1 MKLLSKYLASFVY
14 GAFDGVVTTFAVVA
28 AASGAGLSSNVV
40 VILGLAN
47 LVADGFSMGASAYL
61 SQTSERHSS
70 RRRGKSPYRIGLV
83 TFGAF
88 VAVGLMPVL
97 PYFIDVVVN
106 TTLTSHQLFIA
117 SSFVALVAFLC
128 IGIAK
133 SRAGKH
139 SILRSV
145 SETLVLGIV
154 AGALAYIAGDVLEAI
169 FGA

>member
-1 MKLLSKYLASFVY
+1 MKLLSKYLAPFVY

-47 LVADGFSMGASAYL
+47 LIADGFSMGASAYL
-61 SQTSERHSS
+61 SHTSERHSL
-70 RRRGKSPYRIGLV
+70 RGKVKSPYRVGLA
-83 TFGAF
+83 TFSAF
-88 VAVGLMPVL
+88 VVIGLMPVL
-97 PYFIDVVVN
+97 PYFFDVVEK
-106 TTLTSHQLFIA
+106 TTFTSNQLFVA
-117 SSFVALVAFLC
+117 SSILALIAFLC

-133 SRAGKH
+133 AKAGKH

-145 SETLVLGIV
+145 SETLILGIV
-154 AGALAYIAGDVLEAI
+154 AGALAYIAGDLLETI